1 MKGLNQNAVFSVCFV
16 QGQDHLITRRSI
28 DFTYY
33 PTFSKSYLKT
43 SSCTPN
49 QFRRLMSHGKNQDFS
64 FSYNGAL
71 IENFIM
77 DFNVKAPYL
86 AEIIVADEFPGY
98 EDEDMP
104 EGHSPSSGGMR

>member
-1 MKGLNQNAVFSVCFV
+1 MKELNKNAVFSVCFA

-28 DFTYY
+28 HFIYC
-33 PTFSKSYLKT
+33 PTLCKSYLKRST
-43 SSCTPN
+43 CTPN
-49 QFRRLMSHGKNQDFS
+49 QLRRLMSHGKNQDFS

-71 IENFIM
+71 IENFIV

-98 EDEDMP
+98 EDVDMP
-104 EGHSPSSGGMR
+104 EGHSPSSGGER